1 MVKRVV
7 TSMITVAVL
16 MGFLVACGG
25 LDSEVAE
32 LRSDLEE
39 LKEEDNQ
46 KTTEVT
52 EITNSEPES
61 NIDNA
66 PESVHSASQFDE
78 STDALLPIAKI
89 SIILDGAINPDE
101 LPYRR
106 EWMPA
111 SMMVTADD
119 GIAHQGR
126 VGLHVRG
133 NTSRD
138 FDKKSYAFETW
149 DENDEDL
156 DVALLGLP
164 AEEDWVLQGPFSD
177 KTLIRNHLIYQ
188 LSRDIG
194 RYAAR
199 TRFVEL
205 EINGDYRGVYVL
217 MEKIKRDDVRVAL
230 PEGAALL
237 KRDWVEGG
245 EKFIQTTA
253 CQDELKVE
261 WSNDIDEIV
270 TRLDSI
276 EAELLIGD
284 FSSVDLDSFIDHML
298 LVEIGRNV
306 DGYVLST
313 WITLSENDV
322 LGMGPVWDYNGALGN
337 ASYFMAWETNGWHYQ
352 NPEFPGDN
360 PNGFCWYEALLENP
374 EFLNLRRERWQIH
387 RAGPW
392 SDAAIEARID
402 GAIAVLEPAIERNFE
417 RWPLLGEVIWP
428 NDLGAEDRTT
438 YVEEVSYL
446 KSWIKQRMA
455 WMDLVLSPSTPT
467 HAKP

>member
-1 MVKRVV
+1 MV
-7 TSMITVAVL
+7 TVAVL
-16 MGFLVACGG
+16 LGVLVACGG
-25 LDSEVAE
+25 SDSELAE
-32 LRSDLEE
+32 LRADLEE
-39 LKEEDNQ
+39 LEEENNQ

-52 EITNSEPES
+52 EITNSAPEPI
-61 NIDNA
+61 IDNA

-78 STDALLPIAKI
+78 STDALLPIAQI

-101 LPYRR
+101 LPYQR

-111 SMMVTADD
+111 SMMVIADD

-261 WSNDIDEIV
+261 WSDDIDEIV

-337 ASYFMAWETNGWHYQ
+337 ASYFKAWETNGWHYQ

-438 YVEEVSYL
+438 YVDEVSYL
-446 KSWIKQRMA
+446 KSWIKQRMG
-455 WMDLVLSPSTPT
+455 WMDLVLSP
-467 HAKP
+467 

>member
-1 MVKRVV
+1 MVKRVA
-7 TSMITVAVL
+7 TSIIIVAVL
-16 MGFLVACGG
+16 MGVLLACGG
-25 LDSEVAE
+25 SDSELAE
-32 LRSDLEE
+32 LRADLEE
-39 LKEEDNQ
+39 LKEENNQ
-46 KTTEVT
+46 KTTKVT
-52 EITNSEPES
+52 EITNSAPEPI
-61 NIDNA
+61 IDNA

-78 STDALLPIAKI
+78 STDALLPIAQI

-101 LPYRR
+101 LPYQR

-111 SMMVTADD
+111 SMMVIADD

-230 PEGAALL
+230 PDGAALL

-261 WSNDIDEIV
+261 WSDDIDEIV

-276 EAELLIGD
+276 EAELLIVD
-284 FSSVDLDSFIDHML
+284 FSSVDLGSFIDHML

-337 ASYFMAWETNGWHYQ
+337 ASYFKAWETNGWHYQ

-392 SDAAIEARID
+392 SDTAIEARID
-402 GAIAVLEPAIERNFE
+402 GASAVLEPAIERNFE

-438 YVEEVSYL
+438 YVDEVSYL

-455 WMDLVLSPSTPT
+455 WMDLVLSS
-467 HAKP
+467 

>member
-1 MVKRVV
+1 MSKRGATSISCVV
-7 TSMITVAVL
+7 LLIIGA
-16 MGFLVACGG
+16 VACGESTQVDIPSSKAASSTG
-25 LDSEVAE
+25 ETAQD
-32 LRSDLEE
+32 
-39 LKEEDNQ
+39 
-46 KTTEVT
+46 VT
-52 EITNSEPES
+52 EPLHTTN
-61 NIDNA
+61 
-66 PESVHSASQFDE
+66 QFDDWGD
-78 STDALLPIAKI
+78 SFLPIAQV
-89 SIILDGAINPDE
+89 SIYLDGEVNPDE
-101 LPYRR
+101 FPYQR

-111 SMMVTADD
+111 SIMVISD
-119 GIAHQGR
+119 GEITHQGR
-126 VGLHVRG
+126 VGIHVRG

-149 DENDEDL
+149 NEDDEDL

-217 MEKIKRDDVRVAL
+217 MEKIKRDEVRVAL

-237 KRDWVEGG
+237 KRDGVEGG
-245 EKFIQTTA
+245 EQFIQTTA
-253 CQDELKVE
+253 CRDDLKVE
-261 WSNDIDEIV
+261 WSDDIDEVV

-276 EAELLIGD
+276 EAELLNGD
-284 FSSVDLDSFIDHML
+284 FSSIDLDSFIDHML
-298 LVEIGRNV
+298 LVEVGRNV

-337 ASYFMAWETNGWHYQ
+337 ASYFEAWETEGWHYQ

-360 PNGFCWYEALLENP
+360 PNGFCWYEILLDSP
-374 EFLNLRRERWQIH
+374 EFLTLRRERWQMH
-387 RAGPW
+387 REGAW
-392 SDAAIEARID
+392 SDAA
-402 GAIAVLEPAIERNFE
+402 
-417 RWPLLGEVIWP
+417 
-428 NDLGAEDRTT
+428 
-438 YVEEVSYL
+438 
-446 KSWIKQRMA
+446 
-455 WMDLVLSPSTPT
+455 
-467 HAKP
+467 

>member
-1 MVKRVV
+1 MSKRGATSISCVV
-7 TSMITVAVL
+7 LLIIGA
-16 MGFLVACGG
+16 VACGKSTQIDIPSSKAASSTG
-25 LDSEVAE
+25 ETAQD
-32 LRSDLEE
+32 
-39 LKEEDNQ
+39 
-46 KTTEVT
+46 VT
-52 EITNSEPES
+52 EPLHTTN
-61 NIDNA
+61 
-66 PESVHSASQFDE
+66 QFDDWGG
-78 STDALLPIAKI
+78 SFLPIAQV
-89 SIILDGAINPDE
+89 SIYLDGEVNPDE
-101 LPYRR
+101 FPYQR

-111 SMMVTADD
+111 SIMVISD
-119 GIAHQGR
+119 GKITHQGR
-126 VGLHVRG
+126 IGIHVRG

-149 DENDEDL
+149 NEDDEDL

-199 TRFVEL
+199 TRFIEL
-205 EINGDYRGVYVL
+205 EINSDYRGVYVL

-230 PEGAALL
+230 PEGAALI

-245 EKFIQTTA
+245 EQFIQTTA
-253 CQDELKVE
+253 CRDELKVE
-261 WSNDIDEIV
+261 WSEDIHEVV

-276 EAELLIGD
+276 ETELLNGD
-284 FSSVDLDSFIDHML
+284 YSSIDLNSFVDHML
-298 LVEIGRNV
+298 LVEVGRNV

-337 ASYFMAWETNGWHYQ
+337 ASYFEAWETEGWHYQ

-360 PNGFCWYEALLENP
+360 PNGFCWYEALLDSP
-374 EFLNLRRERWQIH
+374 EFLTLRRERWQMH
-387 RAGPW
+387 REGAW

-402 GAIAVLEPAIERNFE
+402 EAIAVLEPVVDRNFE

-428 NDLGAEDRTT
+428 NDDGAVDRMT
-438 YVEEVSYL
+438 YMDEVSYL
-446 KSWIKQRMA
+446 KSWVKQRAA
-455 WMDLVLSPSTPT
+455 WIDFVLSD
-467 HAKP
+467 

>member
-7 TSMITVAVL
+7 TSIITVAVL
-16 MGFLVACGG
+16 LGVLVACGG
-25 LDSEVAE
+25 SDSELAE
-32 LRSDLEE
+32 LRADLEE
-39 LKEEDNQ
+39 LEEENNQ

-52 EITNSEPES
+52 EITNSAPEPI
-61 NIDNA
+61 IDNA

-78 STDALLPIAKI
+78 STDALLPIAQI

-101 LPYRR
+101 LPYQR

-111 SMMVTADD
+111 SMMVIADD

-156 DVALLGLP
+156 DVTLLGLP

-230 PEGAALL
+230 PDGAALL

-261 WSNDIDEIV
+261 WSDDIDEIV

-284 FSSVDLDSFIDHML
+284 FSSVDLGSFIDHML

-337 ASYFMAWETNGWHYQ
+337 ASYFRAWETNGWHYQ
-352 NPEFPGDN
+352 NPEFPGDK
-360 PNGFCWYEALLENP
+360 PNGFCWYEVLLENP

-438 YVEEVSYL
+438 YVDEVSYL
-446 KSWIKQRMA
+446 KSWIKQRMG
-455 WMDLVLSPSTPT
+455 WMDLALAP
-467 HAKP
+467 

>member
-1 MVKRVV
+1 MKRMVNGVV
-7 TSMITVAVL
+7 TSIITLTLLLGV
-16 MGFLVACGG
+16 LVACGG
-25 LDSEVAE
+25 SDSELAE
-32 LRSDLEE
+32 LRADPGE
-39 LKEEDNQ
+39 LKEEKNQ
-46 KTTEVT
+46 KTTEAT
-52 EITNSEPES
+52 EITNS
-61 NIDNA
+61 A
-66 PESVHSASQFDE
+66 PEPITDNVPEPVHSASQFDD
-78 STDALLPIAKI
+78 STDALLPIAQI

-101 LPYRR
+101 FSYQR

-111 SMMVTADD
+111 SMMVITGD

-126 VGLHVRG
+126 VGIHVRG

-188 LSRDIG
+188 ISRDIG

-230 PEGAALL
+230 PEGAVLL

-261 WSNDIDEIV
+261 WSDDIDEVV

-284 FSSVDLDSFIDHML
+284 FSSIDLDSFIDHML

-313 WITLSENDV
+313 WITLSENNV

-337 ASYFMAWETNGWHYQ
+337 ASYFEAWETNGWHYQ

-360 PNGFCWYEALLENP
+360 PNGFCWYEALLESP
-374 EFLNLRRERWQIH
+374 EFLNLRQERWQIH

-402 GAIAVLEPAIERNFE
+402 GAIAALEPAIERNFE

-428 NDLGAEDRTT
+428 NDLGAEERTT
-438 YVEEVSYL
+438 YVDEVSYL
-446 KSWIKQRMA
+446 KSWVKQRMA
-455 WMDLVLSPSTPT
+455 WMDLVLSF
-467 HAKP
+467 

>member
-1 MVKRVV
+1 
-7 TSMITVAVL
+7 MITVAVL

-61 NIDNA
+61 NINNA

-261 WSNDIDEIV
+261 WSDDIDEIV

-387 RAGPW
+387 RAGP
-392 SDAAIEARID
+392 
-402 GAIAVLEPAIERNFE
+402 
-417 RWPLLGEVIWP
+417 
-428 NDLGAEDRTT
+428 
-438 YVEEVSYL
+438 
-446 KSWIKQRMA
+446 
-455 WMDLVLSPSTPT
+455 
-467 HAKP
+467 

>member
-7 TSMITVAVL
+7 TSIITVAVL
-16 MGFLVACGG
+16 LGVLVACGG
-25 LDSEVAE
+25 SDSELAE
-32 LRSDLEE
+32 LRADLEE
-39 LKEEDNQ
+39 LEEENNQ

-52 EITNSEPES
+52 EITNSAPEPI
-61 NIDNA
+61 IDNA

-78 STDALLPIAKI
+78 STDALLPIAQI

-101 LPYRR
+101 LPYQR

-111 SMMVTADD
+111 SMMVIADD

-156 DVALLGLP
+156 DVTLLGLP

-230 PEGAALL
+230 PDGAALL

-261 WSNDIDEIV
+261 WSDDIDEIV

-284 FSSVDLDSFIDHML
+284 FSSIDLDSFIDHML

-337 ASYFMAWETNGWHYQ
+337 ASYFRAWETNGWHYQ

-360 PNGFCWYEALLENP
+360 PNGFCWYEVLLENP

-438 YVEEVSYL
+438 YVDEVSYL
-446 KSWIKQRMA
+446 KSWIKQRMG
-455 WMDLVLSPSTPT
+455 WMDLALSP
-467 HAKP
+467 

>member
-16 MGFLVACGG
+16 MGVLVACGG
-25 LDSEVAE
+25 SDSELAE
-32 LRSDLEE
+32 LRADLEE
-39 LKEEDNQ
+39 LKEENNQ
-46 KTTEVT
+46 KTTKVT
-52 EITNSEPES
+52 EITNSAPEPI
-61 NIDNA
+61 IDNA

-78 STDALLPIAKI
+78 STDAFLPIAQI

-101 LPYRR
+101 LPYQR

-111 SMMVTADD
+111 SMMVIVDD

-230 PEGAALL
+230 PDGAALL

-261 WSNDIDEIV
+261 WSDDIDEIV

-284 FSSVDLDSFIDHML
+284 FSSVDLGSFIDHML

-337 ASYFMAWETNGWHYQ
+337 ASYFKAWETNGWHYQ

-360 PNGFCWYEALLENP
+360 PNGFCWYEVLLENP

-438 YVEEVSYL
+438 YVDEVSYL
-446 KSWIKQRMA
+446 KSWIKQRMG
-455 WMDLVLSPSTPT
+455 WMDLVLSS
-467 HAKP
+467 

>member
-1 MVKRVV
+1 MRMKRMVKRVL

-16 MGFLVACGG
+16 MGVLVACGG
-25 LDSEVAE
+25 SDSELAE
-32 LRSDLEE
+32 LRADPGE
-39 LKEEDNQ
+39 LKEEKNQ
-46 KTTEVT
+46 KTTEAT
-52 EITNSEPES
+52 EITNSAPEP
-61 NIDNA
+61 ITDNA
-66 PESVHSASQFDE
+66 PEPVHSASQFDE
-78 STDALLPIAKI
+78 STDALLPIAQI

-101 LPYRR
+101 FSYQR

-111 SMMVTADD
+111 SMTVITGD
-119 GIAHQGR
+119 GIVHQGR
-126 VGLHVRG
+126 VGIHVRG

-261 WSNDIDEIV
+261 WSDDIDEIV

-337 ASYFMAWETNGWHYQ
+337 ASYFEAWETNGWHYQ

-360 PNGFCWYEALLENP
+360 PNGFCWYEALLESP

-446 KSWIKQRMA
+446 KSWVKQRMA
-455 WMDLVLSPSTPT
+455 WMDLVLSF
-467 HAKP
+467 

>member
-1 MVKRVV
+1 
-7 TSMITVAVL
+7 MITVSVL
-16 MGFLVACGG
+16 LGVLVACGG
-25 LDSEVAE
+25 SDSELAE
-32 LRSDLEE
+32 LRADLEE
-39 LKEEDNQ
+39 LEEENNQ
-46 KTTEVT
+46 KTTKVT
-52 EITNSEPES
+52 EITNSAPEPI
-61 NIDNA
+61 IDNA

-78 STDALLPIAKI
+78 STDALLPITQV

-101 LPYRR
+101 LPYQR

-111 SMMVTADD
+111 SMMVIADD

-230 PEGAALL
+230 PDGAALL

-261 WSNDIDEIV
+261 WSDDIDEIV

-284 FSSVDLDSFIDHML
+284 FSSVDLGSFIDHML

-337 ASYFMAWETNGWHYQ
+337 ASYFRAWETNGWHYQ

-360 PNGFCWYEALLENP
+360 PNGFCWYEVLLENP

-438 YVEEVSYL
+438 YVDEVSYL
-446 KSWIKQRMA
+446 KSWIKQRMG
-455 WMDLVLSPSTPT
+455 WMDLVLSP
-467 HAKP
+467 